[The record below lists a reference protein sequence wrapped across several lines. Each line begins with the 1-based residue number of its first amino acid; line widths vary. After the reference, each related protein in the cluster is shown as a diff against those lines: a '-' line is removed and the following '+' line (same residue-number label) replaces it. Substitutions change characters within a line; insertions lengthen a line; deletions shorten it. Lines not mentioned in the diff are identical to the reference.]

1 MKTLRC
7 IVVDDE
13 PLAREL
19 IISYINKTPFLELI
33 AGCGSAA
40 EATTCINENHPDVV
54 FLDIQMP
61 GMTGMELARFI
72 APDTLII
79 FITAYDHYAI
89 EGFKVNAIDYLLK
102 PVSYSDF
109 LSSAQRAIDRM
120 CQRQSQSK
128 PCNDELT
135 HIIVRSDYKLV
146 QLPVKDILFI
156 EGVKDYVKIYT
167 STDNGQK
174 PVITL
179 MNMKSLEQKLP
190 SFFMRVHRSYIVNLN
205 NINSIERGSRIVFGE
220 HYIPVGE
227 TYRSAFNAYLASR
240 TIT

>member
-1 MKTLRC
+1 MSET
-7 IVVDDE
+7 VPD
-13 PLAREL
+13 
-19 IISYINKTPFLELI
+19 II
-33 AGCGSAA
+33 
-40 EATTCINENHPDVV
+40 

-72 APDTLII
+72 KPQTLII

-89 EGFKVNAIDYLLK
+89 EGIKANAVDYLLK
-102 PVSYSDF
+102 PVSYADF
-109 LSSAQRAIDRM
+109 LTSAQRALNILE
-120 CQRQSQSK
+120 QRQNLSKQS
-128 PCNDELT
+128 DEEQT
-135 HIIVRSDYKLV
+135 HIIVRSDYKLI

-167 STDNGQK
+167 SADDSQK

-190 SFFMRVHRSYIVNLN
+190 SYFMRVHRSYIVNLN

-227 TYRSAFNAYLASR
+227 TYRAAFNAYLASR
-240 TIT
+240 AIN

>member
-1 MKTLRC
+1 MRTLSC

-13 PLAREL
+13 PLARDL
-19 IISYINKTPFLELI
+19 IISYIEKTPFLDLV
-33 AGCGSAA
+33 AGCSSAA
-40 EATTCINENHPDVV
+40 EAISCITDSNPDIV

-72 APDTLII
+72 KPETLTI

-89 EGFKVNAIDYLLK
+89 EGIKANAVDYLLK
-102 PVSYSDF
+102 PVSYADF
-109 LSSAQRAIDRM
+109 LTSAQRAMNILE
-120 CQRQSQSK
+120 QRQSHVK
-128 PCNDELT
+128 PLVEEQT
-135 HIIVRSDYKLV
+135 HIIVRSDYKLI
-146 QLPVKDILFI
+146 QLPIKDILFI

-167 STDNGQK
+167 SADNSQK

-190 SFFMRVHRSYIVNLN
+190 SYFMRVHRSYIVNLN
-205 NINSIERGSRIVFGE
+205 NISSIERGARIVFGE

-227 TYRSAFNAYLASR
+227 TYRAAFNAYLASR
-240 TIT
+240 TIN

>member
-1 MKTLRC
+1 MNTLRC

-13 PLAREL
+13 PLARNL
-19 IISYINKTPFLELI
+19 IISYIEKTPFLELI

-40 EATTCINENHPDVV
+40 EATTCINESHPDVV

-72 APDTLII
+72 KPETLII

-102 PVSYSDF
+102 PVSYNDF
-109 LSSAQRAIDRM
+109 LSSAQRAM
-120 CQRQSQSK
+120 NVFEQRHSTAK
-128 PCNDELT
+128 PVNDEQT

-167 STDNGQK
+167 STDNGNK

-190 SFFMRVHRSYIVNLN
+190 AFFMRVHRSYIVNTN
-205 NINSIERGSRIVFGE
+205 NITAIERGSRIVFGE

-227 TYRSAFNAYLASR
+227 TYRAAFNAYLASR
-240 TIT
+240 TIN

>member
-1 MKTLRC
+1 MKTLSC

-13 PLAREL
+13 PLARNL
-19 IISYINKTPFLELI
+19 IVSYIEKTPFLSLI
-33 AGCGSAA
+33 SECSSAS
-40 EATTCINENHPDVV
+40 EAISCMSETVPDII

-72 APDTLII
+72 KPQTLII

-89 EGFKVNAIDYLLK
+89 EGIKANAVDYLLK
-102 PVSYSDF
+102 PVSYADF
-109 LSSAQRAIDRM
+109 LTSAQRAMNILE
-120 CQRQSQSK
+120 QRQNLSKQS
-128 PCNDELT
+128 DEEQT
-135 HIIVRSDYKLV
+135 HIIVRSDYKLI

-167 STDNGQK
+167 SADDSQK

-190 SFFMRVHRSYIVNLN
+190 SYFMRVHRSYIVNLN

-227 TYRSAFNAYLASR
+227 TYRVAFNAYLASR
-240 TIT
+240 AIN

>member
-13 PLAREL
+13 PLARNL

-40 EATTCINENHPDVV
+40 EASVCINDSKPDVV

-61 GMTGMELARFI
+61 GMTGIELARFI
-72 APDTLII
+72 PIDTLTI

-89 EGFKVNAIDYLLK
+89 EGIKANAVDYLLK
-102 PVSYSDF
+102 PVSYADF
-109 LSSAQRAIDRM
+109 LTSAQRAMTIAE
-120 CQRQSQSK
+120 QRQNQVKQSS
-128 PCNDELT
+128 DEQT

-167 STDNGQK
+167 SDNNCQK

-190 SFFMRVHRSYIVNLN
+190 SYFMRVHRSYIVNLN
-205 NINSIERGSRIVFGE
+205 NINAIERGSRIVFGD

-227 TYRSAFNAYLASR
+227 TYRAAFNAYLASR
-240 TIT
+240 TIN

>member
-1 MKTLRC
+1 MNTLRC

-13 PLAREL
+13 PLARNL
-19 IISYINKTPFLELI
+19 IISYIDKTPFLELI

-40 EATTCINENHPDVV
+40 EATACINDNHPDIV

-61 GMTGMELARFI
+61 GMTGMELAHFI
-72 APDTLII
+72 KPETMII

-89 EGFKVNAIDYLLK
+89 EGFKVSAIDYLLK
-102 PVSYSDF
+102 PVSYADF
-109 LSSAQRAIDRM
+109 LSAAQRAVTIYE
-120 CQRQSQSK
+120 QRQATAK
-128 PCNDELT
+128 PAVEDQT

-190 SFFMRVHRSYIVNLN
+190 AFFMRVHRSYIVNTN
-205 NINSIERGSRIVFGE
+205 NITAIERGSRIVFGE

-227 TYRSAFNAYLASR
+227 TYRAAFNAYLASR
-240 TIT
+240 TIN